1 MDPLPRILKIRQII
15 VTPRLVDVE
24 KEMHALLDR
33 FNLSSKVKPGER
45 VALTAGSRGIRDKAK
60 VLKVIATRLKAL
72 GATPFLVPCMGS
84 HGGATAE
91 GQVKMLHHLG
101 ITEEYVG
108 APIVSSM
115 EVTEVG
121 RTKFGTPVYIDA
133 NICSQADKIVVVN
146 RTKPHSDFEYE
157 IESGVNKMMAIGMGK
172 HKGALMAHR
181 LTLRKNGFATM
192 LKEVQPVV
200 LAALPFLFAVSIIEN
215 QYDQT
220 ASLHL
225 LEPHNFWEGEKPLL
239 QNAKEIMPRLP
250 FKQMDILVAD
260 EMGKNISGPGLD
272 PNVTGRCYFRGSP
285 PLIEPEIMRIFV
297 RELTPETE
305 GNAIGIGFAD
315 YTTTRLVKKIDLK
328 ATAIN
333 CITGGAP
340 EYGQIPLSFDQDRD
354 ALQAA
359 YDNSG
364 VLNPMDLRLVW
375 IKNTLELEYLW
386 VSEAMMSEVK
396 SNPNLEIV
404 SPLQKIPFDGRGN
417 MVMEWP
423 KRWAD

>member
-1 MDPLPRILKIRQII
+1 MDPLPRIFKIRQKIA
-15 VTPRLVDVE
+15 TPRLADVE
-24 KEMHALLDR
+24 KEMNALLDR
-33 FNLSSKVKPGER
+33 FNLSGKVKPGER

-60 VLKVIATRLKAL
+60 VLKVIVTRLKAL
-72 GATPFLVPCMGS
+72 GAKPFLVPCMGS
-84 HGGATAE
+84 HGGATSE

-115 EVTEVG
+115 EVKEIG
-121 RTKFGTPVYIDA
+121 RTSFGTPVMTDA
-133 NICSQADKIVVVN
+133 NICSRADKIIVVN
-146 RTKPHSDFEYE
+146 RIKPHTDFDFEV
-157 IESGVNKMMAIGMGK
+157 ESGLNKMMVIGMGK

-181 LTLRKNGFATM
+181 LTIKNGYPTM

-200 LAALPFLFAVSIIEN
+200 LKALPFFFGVGIIEN

-225 LEPHNFWEGEKPLL
+225 LEPQNFWEGEKPLL
-239 QNAKEIMPRLP
+239 QRAKDIMPRLP

-260 EMGKNISGPGLD
+260 EMGKNITGSGMD
-272 PNVTGRCYFRGSP
+272 PNVIGRLYFRGSLP
-285 PLIEPEIMRIFV
+285 PKEPVIMRIFV
-297 RELTPETE
+297 RDLTPETE
-305 GNAIGIGFAD
+305 GNAIGIGLAD
-315 YTTTRLVKKIDLK
+315 YTTTRLVKKIDLR

-333 CITGGAP
+333 CITGMGP
-340 EYGQIPLSFDQDRD
+340 ECGRIPLAFDRDRD

-359 YDNSG
+359 FDNSG

-375 IKNTLELEYLW
+375 IKNTLELECLW
-386 VSEAMMSEVK
+386 AAESLMAEVK
-396 SNPNLEIV
+396 ANPNLEV
-404 SPLQKIPFDGRGN
+404 ASPLQDVPFDGGGN

-423 KRWAD
+423 QRWAD